1 MRRTATVERNIS
13 IDVLRIALA
22 FMVIGKHTNF
32 LYEINPTVG
41 YFMNDGLFRT
51 AVPLF
56 ITISGFYF
64 SPSLQRSS
72 FSVWLRRYIFI
83 YIFWMLVY
91 SKFWLSLSNAVFF
104 NLFIGIKHLWY
115 MPGFIGAGVVMYFLK
130 EINSKFLLATACILF
145 LIGFFIQYAGNYHLF
160 NGSIMDEYFN
170 FNWVHK
176 NFLFY
181 CFPFFAAGHLVGKHK
196 LHEKISKKSAL
207 LLSLIGLFCIF
218 SECTINFILIGV
230 KEGFANLITL
240 PFAVSFIFIFFL
252 KIEIKGK
259 SKKLSEHSSS
269 IYFIHYWI
277 IIFLQNVVLLHGIK
291 LTLLTAVLSVSASFF
306 VIQINRK
313 MPFRII

>member
-1 MRRTATVERNIS
+1 MERNIA

-32 LYEINPTVG
+32 LYEINPTAG

-72 FSVWLRRYIFI
+72 FSAWLRRYSFI

-91 SKFWLSLSNAVFF
+91 SKFWVELSNVVFF

-115 MPGFIGAGVVMYFLK
+115 MPGLIGAGIVMYFLEK
-130 EINSKFLLATACILF
+130 RNSRFLLATASLLF

-160 NGSIMDEYFN
+160 NESVIDEYFN

-181 CFPFFAAGHLVGKHK
+181 CFPFFAAGHLVGKHN

-207 LLSLIGLFCIF
+207 FLSLAGLSCLF
-218 SECTINFILIGV
+218 SECAINYTFIGS
-230 KEGFANLITL
+230 KDGFANLITL
-240 PFAVSFIFIFFL
+240 SLAIPSIFILFM
-252 KIEIKGK
+252 KINIKGK
-259 SKKLSEHSSS
+259 NKTLSEYSSS
-269 IYFIHYWI
+269 IYFIHHWI
-277 IIFLQNVVLLHGIK
+277 IFFLQNIFLQNGMR
-291 LTLLTAVLSVSASFF
+291 LTFLTAILSISASF
-306 VIQINRK
+306 VIVQINRRMQLK
-313 MPFRII
+313 II